1 MPASTKDEDMADTIG
16 KIDFFDIDEK
26 FAFHEPQAADAER
39 YAAINDAA
47 RNFAQVVFQNAPRGF
62 ETDNAMRAVQEAV
75 LWAREAVLL
84 TRRATPPRPT
94 RPCW

>member
-1 MPASTKDEDMADTIG
+1 MADTNC

-26 FAFHEPQAADAER
+26 FALHEPQAADAGR
-39 YAAINDAA
+39 YAAINEAA
-47 RNFAQVVFQNAPRGF
+47 RNFAQVVFENTPRSH
-62 ETDNAMRAVQEAV
+62 EADNAMRAVQEAV